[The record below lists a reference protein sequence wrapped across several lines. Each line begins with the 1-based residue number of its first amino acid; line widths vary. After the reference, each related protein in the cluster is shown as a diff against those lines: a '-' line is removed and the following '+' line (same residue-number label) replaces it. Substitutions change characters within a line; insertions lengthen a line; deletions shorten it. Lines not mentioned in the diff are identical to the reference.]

1 MLLEKA
7 AETVETENRPLHAA
21 FYVKKL
27 LLTALEKKE
36 FQYAISKA
44 KQLIQLYQVILAI
57 ISKGYQS
64 DEFDNPWLIKYL
76 YIHRP
81 SVHKGYPGLNT
92 R

>member
-27 LLTALEKKE
+27 LLTALENKD

-44 KQLIQLYQVILAI
+44 KQLIQLYQVC
-57 ISKGYQS
+57 SK
-64 DEFDNPWLIKYL
+64 LIAK
-76 YIHRP
+76 
-81 SVHKGYPGLNT
+81 K
-92 R
+92 